1 MKTPKSEISG
11 NLDIFISENE
21 NEFEGEIVKW
31 KEILIHGD
39 SEGLKSLAKLLIN
52 LAELNQDE
60 KTDLPI
66 GAREHIHLQPNFDLS
81 KSSVE
86 VIVGRLDAKGTNE
99 FYKRFIG
106 KESNE

>member
-1 MKTPKSEISG
+1 MEKWKSEING
-11 NLDIFISENE
+11 NLDIFISETE

-31 KEILIHGD
+31 KEVLIHGD
-39 SEGLKSLAKLLIN
+39 SEGLMSFANLLTK
-52 LAELNQDE
+52 LAELNQNE
-60 KTDLPI
+60 ITDLPS

-81 KSSVE
+81 KSSIE

-106 KESNE
+106 KENNE